1 MLSVQEVTF
10 YNDLVNKGL
19 VGKINCPFDIDDT
32 VVTRVNSKDEV
43 YFECITCDSLFYPGV
58 NVTNI
63 IKNTITKFILD
74 KNKENLE
81 KVDFRE

>member
-10 YNDLVNKGL
+10 YNDLVSQGL
-19 VGKINCPFDIDDT
+19 VGKINCPFDINDT

-43 YFECITCDSLFYPGV
+43 YFECITCDSNFYPGI
-58 NVTNI
+58 NVTKT

-74 KNKENLE
+74 KSKEDL
-81 KVDFRE
+81 